1 MTFAKTTLLQAVRW
15 LVVMMTSLLVLQ
27 GNVFAVRTVKVES
40 SCASSCEQRCPCCVS
55 KPTPQPSAPIA
66 PASSARVVIEKD
78 FQFVPLL
85 AQLLTPAL
93 KPSVAFTAGDFS
105 ASLRSLAP
113 LYQRHCIYL
122 I

>member
-1 MTFAKTTLLQAVRW
+1 MTIAKTMFMQAARW
-15 LVVMMTSLLVLQ
+15 LVVMLTSLMVLQ
-27 GNVFAVRTVKVES
+27 GNVFAARTVTVES
-40 SCASSCEQRCPCCVS
+40 SCAASCEQRCPCCLS
-55 KPTPQPSAPIA
+55 KSTPQPSAPIA
-66 PASSARVVIEKD
+66 PASSKRVAAEKE